1 MLLVGLI
8 VAMIVGIVAWV
19 GGDGSECAAARAGDQ
34 NPLICSRQFDPYMQ
48 ATVVTPVLLR
58 RLHGICSLLSRRGKM
73 DVVRQ
78 TALGQSANS
87 RQYLGCIHH
96 SRMGHSTEARLV
108 TPGACF

>member
-58 RLHGICSLLSRRGKM
+58 RQWDMQFIIKTREM